1 MSKSTADKKTLQYG
15 PASLPAPASKN
26 FRWAVIGFVAL
37 DLAVIMTSLLVLEKM
52 GSIDLPGCGPQSACA
67 LAQNSTWGRLPLGS
81 FELPVSFIGL
91 GYFAGMLA
99 AWLIARGRLPG
110 ILRAIAFFGG
120 AVSLLYLGVIVGQ
133 GHYCP
138 YCIVTHL
145 ANFLFLGAILKSP
158 GAAMAALAPLA
169 TAAAIFLGVNAGAL
183 AIKGKSEATQAQKQE
198 NLLQESVKE
207 IAAQAGSTGQTGS
220 ANTQQPTNPDKS
232 DKPWTGPFTG
242 RYRQG
247 PEKAAYRIV
256 LYTDYQCPD
265 CYKVEQDI
273 VQLMKTRTDISLS
286 AKQFPFNKDCNPT
299 MTSTLHGGACWAAQM
314 AEAAGL
320 INGNDGFWAMHHAL
334 FDRQAQTEPR
344 MQGAF
349 ATREE
354 YIHFVN
360 ALGYPDVTAFEQ
372 VMQDPRIKQWIKSD
386 CEEAVALGLYYTPMV
401 FINGVEL
408 KGVFAPQAV
417 SRTIAALDASKPEP
431 RGPESDN
438 PPLAPERHV
447 SDWRE
452 SQVSRMPVDAM
463 TFGKGPE
470 NARIRV
476 AVIGDYQEAGTLEA
490 LQELSRLTAGRSD
503 VRMDFRLYPFF
514 RECNPSLPPPPPPA
528 APGAQQKPDI
538 PQFPKSCIA
547 ARAAKAAGSLGG
559 PDAFWKMH
567 EWLIRNKDAV
577 SNETVQQTASA
588 IGLDAAAFAG
598 ALASPQTQAAIAA
611 DATAMRNMLF
621 KSGIPTIR
629 INDKVI
635 PRWKLKGDNILER
648 IFKELDKP

>member
-1 MSKSTADKKTLQYG
+1 MSKSTADKKKLQYG
-15 PASLPAPASKN
+15 AASLPAPNSKN
-26 FRWAVIGFVAL
+26 FRGAVVGFLAL
-37 DLAVIMTSLLVLEKM
+37 DLAVIMTAMLVLEKM
-52 GSIDLPGCGPQSACA
+52 DAISLPGCGPQSACA
-67 LAQNSTWGRLPLGS
+67 LAQNSPWGRVPLGS

-99 AWLIARGRLPG
+99 AWLIARGRLPA
-110 ILRAIAFFGG
+110 ILRGIAAFGG
-120 AVSLLYLGVIVGQ
+120 GVSVLYMVVIVSQ

-138 YCIVTHL
+138 YCIATHL
-145 ANFLFLGAILKSP
+145 ANFVFVGAILKSP
-158 GAAMAALAPLA
+158 AASISAAAPLA
-169 TAAAIFLGVNAGAL
+169 TAAGIFLAVNVGAM
-183 AIKGKSEATQAQKQE
+183 ATKKKSEANQAQKQE
-198 NLLQESVKE
+198 SQLQESVRN
-207 IAAQAGSTGQTGS
+207 IAQQN
-220 ANTQQPTNPDKS
+220 ANKPTNGAIQPAAE
-232 DKPWTGPFTG
+232 KPWKGPFTG

-273 VQLMKTRTDISLS
+273 EQLMKTRNDISLS

-320 INGNDGFWAMHHAL
+320 LGGHDGFWAMHHAL
-334 FDRQAQTEPR
+334 FDRQATTESR

-354 YIHFVN
+354 YIQFVN
-360 ALGYPDVTAFEQ
+360 ALGYPNVVAFEQ
-372 VMQDPRIKQWIKSD
+372 VMQDPRIKEWIKSD

-417 SRTIAALDASKPEP
+417 SRAIAALDASKPEP
-431 RGPESDN
+431 RGPENDN

-452 SQVSRMPVDAM
+452 QSVSRMPVDAM

-470 NARIRV
+470 NAKIRI

-490 LQELSRLTAGRSD
+490 LNELSRLTAGRND
-503 VRMDFRLYPFF
+503 VRMDFRLYPFL
-514 RECNPSLPPPPPPA
+514 RECNPNLPPPPPPA
-528 APGAQQKPDI
+528 AAGAPQKPDI

-567 EWLIRNKDAV
+567 EWLIKNSTAV
-577 SNETVQQTASA
+577 SNETVQQAAIS
-588 IGLDAAAFAG
+588 IGLDG
-598 ALASPQTQAAIAA
+598 ATFNATMANPQIQTAIAA
-611 DATAMRNMLF
+611 DATATRNLLF

-629 INDKVI
+629 VNDKII

-648 IFKELDKP
+648 IFKEVDKP

>member
-15 PASLPAPASKN
+15 PASLPAPGSKN
-26 FRWAVIGFVAL
+26 FRTAVIGFLAL

-52 GSIDLPGCGPQSACA
+52 GSISLPGCGPQSACA
-67 LAQNSTWGRLPLGS
+67 LAQNSAWGRVPLGS
-81 FELPVSFIGL
+81 FELPVSFLGL

-99 AWLIARGRLPG
+99 AWLISRGRLPA
-110 ILRAIAFFGG
+110 ILRGIAAFAGG
-120 AVSLLYLGVIVGQ
+120 VSVLYMGVIVSQ

-145 ANFLFLGAILKSP
+145 ANFAFVGAILKSP
-158 GAAMAALAPLA
+158 GTTMPALAPLA
-169 TAAAIFLGVNAGAL
+169 TAVVIFLGVNAGAL
-183 AIKGKSEATQAQKQE
+183 AVKGKSEAQQAQKQE
-198 NLLQESVKE
+198 KELEESVRK
-207 IAAQAGSTGQTGS
+207 IADQS
-220 ANTQQPTNPDKS
+220 AKPNIPGDGNTQVQPATPDKS

-242 RYRQG
+242 RYRHG

-265 CYKVEQDI
+265 CFKVEKDI
-273 VQLMKTRTDISLS
+273 VELMKTRSDISLS

-299 MTSTLHGGACWAAQM
+299 MSQTLHGWACGMAMM

-334 FDRQAQTEPR
+334 FDRQAHSAPGT
-344 MQGAF
+344 QGAF
-349 ATREE
+349 VQDGEFAQ
-354 YIHFVN
+354 FVM
-360 ALGYPDVTAFEQ
+360 AMGYPDVPAFQQ
-372 VMQDPRIKQWIKSD
+372 VMRDPRITQWIKSD

-408 KGVFAPQAV
+408 KGVFAQNAV
-417 SRTIAALDASKPEP
+417 SRAIATLDARKPEP
-431 RGPESDN
+431 RGPEGDN
-438 PPLAPERHV
+438 PPMAAERHV

-452 SQVSRMPVDAM
+452 SAVSRMPVDAM

-476 AVIGDYQEAGTLEA
+476 AVIGDYQEAGTIEA
-490 LQELSRLTAGRSD
+490 LRELSRLTAGRGD
-503 VRMDFRLYPFF
+503 VRMDFRLYPFL
-514 RECNPSLPPPPPPA
+514 RECNPNLP
-528 APGAQQKPDI
+528 APVPNQKDI
-538 PQFPKSCIA
+538 PQFSMACVA
-547 ARAAKAAGSLGG
+547 ARAAKAAGTMGG

-567 EWLIRNKDAV
+567 EWLIQNSADV
-577 SNETVQQTASA
+577 SFESVERAAGA
-588 IGLDAAAFAG
+588 IGLDAALFRVTMDTPA
-598 ALASPQTQAAIAA
+598 TKAAIAT
-611 DATAMRNMLF
+611 DAGMMRNLLF

-629 INDKVI
+629 INDKII

-648 IFKELDKP
+648 IFKELDKS

>member
-1 MSKSTADKKTLQYG
+1 MSKSTNAKKTLDHKPAAQPG
-15 PASLPAPASKN
+15 PGLINLRS
-26 FRWAVIGFVAL
+26 AVIGFAAL
-37 DLAVIMTSLLVLEKM
+37 DLAVIMTALLVLEKM
-52 GSIDLPGCGPQSACA
+52 GSISLPGCGPQSACA
-67 LAQNSTWGRLPLGS
+67 MAQNSAWGRVPLGS

-91 GYFAGMLA
+91 GFFAGMVA
-99 AWLIARGRLPG
+99 AWLISRGRLPA

-120 AVSLLYLGVIVGQ
+120 GVSLLYLGVIVSQ

-138 YCIVTHL
+138 YCIATHL
-145 ANFLFLGAILKSP
+145 ANFVFIGAILKSP
-158 GAAMAALAPLA
+158 GAAMPAMPPLA
-169 TAAAIFLGVNAGAL
+169 TAAVIFLAINAGAL
-183 AIKGKSEATQAQKQE
+183 AFKGKSEAAQARKQE
-198 NLLQESVKE
+198 SQLQESVRE
-207 IAAQAGSTGQTGS
+207 IAKQSAQPNATADGNTTNQS
-220 ANTQQPTNPDKS
+220 ATL
-232 DKPWTGPFTG
+232 DKPWKGPFTG

-265 CYKVEQDI
+265 CFRVEDDI
-273 VQLMKTRTDISLS
+273 VQLMKTRSDISLS
-286 AKQFPFNKDCNPT
+286 SKHFPFNKDCNPT
-299 MTSTLHGGACWAAQM
+299 TTATLHGGACWAAQM

-320 INGNDGFWAMHHAL
+320 MGGNDAFWAMHHAL
-334 FDRQAQTEPR
+334 FERQRTTGK

-349 ATREE
+349 ASREE
-354 YIHFVN
+354 YVQFVN
-360 ALGYPDVTAFEQ
+360 AMGYPDVTAFEQ
-372 VMQDPRIKQWIKSD
+372 VMQDPRIKEWIKSD

-417 SRTIAALDASKPEP
+417 SRAIAALDASKPAP
-431 RGPESDN
+431 RGPENDN

-452 SQVSRMPVDAM
+452 NSVSPMPVDAM

-470 NARIRV
+470 NAKIRV

-490 LQELSRLTAGRSD
+490 LQELSRLTAGRTD

-514 RECNPSLPPPPPPA
+514 RECNPNLPPPPTE
-528 APGAQQKPDI
+528 PGKPDI
-538 PQFPKSCIA
+538 PQFPKSCVA

-567 EWLIRNKDAV
+567 EWLIRNSAEV
-577 SNETVQQTASA
+577 SPESVQQAASA
-588 IGLDAAAFAG
+588 MGLDAATFAATMAG
-598 ALASPQTQAAIAA
+598 PQIQAAIAN
-611 DATAMRNMLF
+611 DATSMRNLLF

-629 INDKVI
+629 INDKII

-648 IFKELDKP
+648 IFKEIDKS

>member
-1 MSKSTADKKTLQYG
+1 MSKSTADKKRLQNS

-26 FRWAVIGFVAL
+26 FRRAVVGFVAL
-37 DLAVIMTSLLVLEKM
+37 DLAVIMTGMLVLEKM
-52 GSIDLPGCGPQSACA
+52 GSISLPGCGPQSACA
-67 LAQNSTWGRLPLGS
+67 LAQNSAWGRVPLGS

-99 AWLIARGRLPG
+99 AWLISRGRLPALLRG
-110 ILRAIAFFGG
+110 IAAFGG
-120 AVSLLYLGVIVGQ
+120 GVSVLYMGVIVSQ

-138 YCIVTHL
+138 YCIATHL
-145 ANFLFLGAILKSP
+145 ANFVFVGAIFNSP
-158 GAAMAALAPLA
+158 AAGIATLPPLA
-169 TAAAIFLGVNAGAL
+169 TAVGIFLAVNIGAM
-183 AIKGKSEATQAQKQE
+183 AVKGKSEATQAQKQE

-207 IAAQAGSTGQTGS
+207 IAAQAGSTGRTGS
-220 ANTQQPTNPDKS
+220 TNTQQPATPDKS
-232 DKPWTGPFTG
+232 DKPWKGHFTG

-247 PEKAAYRIV
+247 PEKAVYRIV

-265 CYKVEQDI
+265 CFRVEDDI
-273 VQLMKTRTDISLS
+273 VQLMKTRNDISLS
-286 AKQFPFNKDCNPT
+286 AKQFPFNKDCNPA

-320 INGNDGFWAMHHAL
+320 LGGNDGFWAMHHAL
-334 FDRQAQTEPR
+334 FERQR
-344 MQGAF
+344 HSGKMQGAF

-354 YIHFVN
+354 YIQFVN
-360 ALGYPDVTAFEQ
+360 AMGYPDVTAFEQ
-372 VMQDPRIKQWIKSD
+372 VMQDPRIKQWISSD
-386 CEEAVALGLYYTPMV
+386 CEEASALGLYYTPMV

-417 SRTIAALDASKPEP
+417 SRAIAALDANKPP
-431 RGPESDN
+431 AKGPEDDN

-452 SQVSRMPVDAM
+452 NSVSRMPVDAM

-470 NARIRV
+470 NAKIRV
-476 AVIGDYQEAGTLEA
+476 AIIGDYQEAGSIEA
-490 LQELSRLTAGRSD
+490 LREISRLTAGRSD
-503 VRMDFRLYPFF
+503 VRIDFRVYPFL
-514 RECNPSLPPPPPPA
+514 RECNPSLPPPIPN
-528 APGAQQKPDI
+528 QRDI
-538 PQFPKSCIA
+538 PQFPMSCIA

-567 EWLIRNKDAV
+567 EWLIANSAAV
-577 SNETVQQTASA
+577 SNETVQQAAAA
-588 IGLDAAAFAG
+588 IGIEVPTFQAAMAN
-598 ALASPQTQAAIAA
+598 PQVQAAIAT
-611 DATAMRNMLF
+611 DANSVRNLLF

-648 IFKELDKP
+648 IFKELDKS